1 MTEVVISGIGQSE
14 VARRLARSGL
24 ALTVDASLE
33 ALDDAGLSPADID
46 GLSTFPGSSPAMPGF
61 SPVGAWKLR
70 DALGLELDW
79 ICGGGER
86 PGQLGAFIDAY
97 AAIQAGLARHVLC
110 FRTVKEGSGG
120 ATHQLPARQQTRPR
134 VGGDAQWQAP
144 YSGPSYVGYFAM
156 LAQRHFHLYGTTRE
170 QLGQIAIT
178 ERRNAA
184 DNPKGVYREPMD
196 LDDYLS
202 ARMISTPLCLFDC
215 DAPVDGSTVL
225 ILSSADAARD
235 LKSKPVRIE
244 SVGGS
249 IRGPASWDCMEL
261 GNDAANDSARR
272 MWDHTDL
279 GPDDVDIGL
288 LYDGFSFIVI
298 EWLEAL
304 GICGVGEAGAFLEG
318 GSRIRRDGAFPINPH
333 GGQLSSGRV
342 HGFGFPHE
350 AVVQLRGEGGARQVP
365 GDPRVA
371 VVTNSGGF
379 MAGCM
384 LLVRD

>member
-1 MTEVVISGIGQSE
+1 MVDVVISGIGQSD
-14 VARRLARSGL
+14 VARRLPRSGL

-33 ALDDAGLSPADID
+33 ALSDAGLSTADID
-46 GLSTFPGSSPAMPGF
+46 GLSTFPGAAPAMPGF
-61 SPVGAWKLR
+61 SPVSAWKLR
-70 DALGLELDW
+70 DALDLKLDW
-79 ICGGGER
+79 ICGGVER
-86 PGQLGAFIDAY
+86 PGQIGAFIDAY

-120 ATHQLPARQQTRPR
+120 ATHQMPARQQARPR

-178 ERRNAA
+178 QRRNAA
-184 DNPKGVYREPMD
+184 DNPKGIYRAPMS
-196 LDDYLS
+196 LDDYMS

-215 DAPVDGSTVL
+215 DVPVDGSTAL
-225 ILSSADAARD
+225 ILSSAEAARD
-235 LKSKPVRIE
+235 LGSTPVRIE
-244 SVGGS
+244 SLGGS
-249 IRGPASWDCMEL
+249 IHGPGSWDCMEL

-272 MWDHTDL
+272 MWRNTDL
-279 GPDDVDIGL
+279 EPKDVDIGL
-288 LYDGFSFIVI
+288 LYDGFSFIVM

-304 GICGVGEAGAFLEG
+304 GFCGVGEAGAFLEDG
-318 GSRIRRDGAFPINPH
+318 RRIARDGDFPINPH

-342 HGFGFPHE
+342 HGFGFLHE
-350 AVVQLRGEGGARQVP
+350 AVLQLRGGGGVRQVP

-379 MAGCM
+379 MAACM

>member
-1 MTEVVISGIGQSE
+1 MVDVVISGVGQSD
-14 VARRLARSGL
+14 VARRLPKSGL
-24 ALTVDASLE
+24 ALTVDAALE
-33 ALDDAGLSPADID
+33 ALEDAGLAASEID
-46 GLSTFPGSSPAMPGF
+46 GLSTFPGAAPGSGF
-61 SPVGAWKLR
+61 SPVGSWKLR
-70 DALGLELDW
+70 DALGLQLDW
-79 ICGGGER
+79 ISGGGER
-86 PGQLGAFIDAY
+86 PGQLGALIDAY
-97 AAIQAGLARHVLC
+97 AAIKAGLARHVMC

-120 ATHQLPARQQTRPR
+120 ATHQAHLGAATRPR
-134 VGGDAQWQAP
+134 AAGDQQWHSP
-144 YSGPSYVGYFAM
+144 YSGPSYVGFFAM
-156 LAQRHFHLYGTTRE
+156 LAQRHMHLYGTTRE
-170 QLGQIAIT
+170 QIGQIAIT
-178 ERRNAA
+178 ERANAA
-184 DNPKGVYREPMD
+184 LNPKGVYRDPMS

-202 ARMISTPLCLFDC
+202 ARMISSPLCLFDC

-225 ILSSADAARD
+225 ILSAADAARD

-249 IRGPASWDCMEL
+249 IHTAASWDHMEM
-261 GNDAANDSARR
+261 GNDGANDSARR
-272 MWDHTDL
+272 MWANTDL
-279 GPDDVDIGL
+279 KPKDIDIGL
-288 LYDGFSFIVI
+288 LYDGFSFIVM

-318 GSRIRRDGAFPINPH
+318 GSRIARDGEFPINPH

-350 AVVQLRGEGGARQVP
+350 AVLQLRGEAGARQVP
-365 GDPRVA
+365 GDPKVA

>member
-1 MTEVVISGIGQSE
+1 MVDVIISGIGQSD
-14 VARRLARSGL
+14 VARKLAPSGL
-24 ALTVDASLE
+24 SLTVDAALE
-33 ALDDAGLSPADID
+33 AIGDAGLTTADID
-46 GLSTFPGSSPAMPGF
+46 GLSTFPGVAPGSGF
-61 SPVGAWKLR
+61 SPVGTWKLR
-70 DALGLELDW
+70 DALGLKLDW

-86 PGQLGAFIDAY
+86 PGQLGALIDAY
-97 AAIQAGLARHVLC
+97 AAIKAGLARHVLC

-120 ATHQLPARQQTRPR
+120 ATHQVHLGQATRPR
-134 VGGDAQWQAP
+134 AAGDQQWQSP
-144 YSGPSYVGYFAM
+144 YSGPSYSGFFAM
-156 LAQRHFHLYGTTRE
+156 YAQRHMHLYGTTRE
-170 QLGQIAIT
+170 QFGQIAIT
-178 ERRNAA
+178 QRRNAGL
-184 DNPKGVYREPMD
+184 NPKGVYRDPMS

-225 ILSSADAARD
+225 ILSAADAAKD

-249 IRGPASWDCMEL
+249 IHGAASWDEMEL
-261 GNDAANDSARR
+261 GNDATNDSASR
-272 MWDHTDL
+272 MWQGTDL
-279 GPDDVDIGL
+279 KPKDIDIGL
-288 LYDGFSFIVI
+288 LYDGFSFIVV

-318 GSRIRRDGAFPINPH
+318 GSRIALDGEFPINPH

-350 AVVQLRGEGGARQVP
+350 AVLQLRGEGGARQVG